1 MLLYTAELKLPSKMS
16 WKDKVH
22 KVGVIIQQLAL
33 TTCQNVRIG
42 SVTQRGI
49 SGEVPELMMPCYFCS
64 SVTLKAIEPWQVFN
78 PLKLA

>member
-22 KVGVIIQQLAL
+22 KVGMIIQQLAL

-49 SGEVPELMMPCYFCS
+49 SGEAPELLPH
-64 SVTLKAIEPWQVFN
+64 N
-78 PLKLA
+78 